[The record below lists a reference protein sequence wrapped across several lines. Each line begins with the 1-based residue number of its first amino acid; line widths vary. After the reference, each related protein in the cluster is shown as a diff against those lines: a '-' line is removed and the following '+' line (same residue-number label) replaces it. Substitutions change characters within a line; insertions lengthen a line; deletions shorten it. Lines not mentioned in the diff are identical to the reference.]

1 MSLTV
6 PAWFKGRQG
15 KTEEV
20 KPGLLKATG
29 PNLQEWYVGLG
40 REGTGLWVA
49 YLREAPDGP
58 DAVRQEL
65 EPSLAEYEA
74 WEAAFELYRNWV
86 II

>member
-1 MSLTV
+1 MPVTV

-20 KPGLLKATG
+20 SPGLVKASG
-29 PNLQEWYVGLG
+29 PNLRDWYVGLS
-40 REGTGLWVA
+40 REGAGAWVA
-49 YLREAPDGP
+49 YLRETPDGP
-58 DAVRQEL
+58 DVARQEL
-65 EPSLAEYEA
+65 EPDLAEYEA